1 MGLGSLF
8 SSSSKSK
15 STTKQETTNQNY
27 SVGDLSTGNIQS
39 TGNVEINGLWGED
52 LSGFLKST
60 QDIVNAATSAT
71 SKLSGSAIEKVAA
84 GYQSAYS
91 ETTGIIQQLKPVLMI
106 AAGAAAIYYLPKF
119 VRAL

>member
-15 STTKQETTNQNY
+15 SSTKQTTTNQNY

-39 TGNVEINGLWGED
+39 TGAVTVNGLWGDD
-52 LSGFLKST
+52 LSGFL
-60 QDIVNAATSAT
+60 DIVQDTVQQATSSNSQLA
-71 SKLSGSAIEKVAA
+71 GDAIQKVAA

-91 ETTGIIQQLKPVLMI
+91 ETTGILQQLKPVLMV
-106 AAGAAAIYYLPKF
+106 AAGVAAIVYLPK
-119 VRAL
+119 VLRSL

>member
-15 STTKQETTNQNY
+15 STTKQTTTNQNY

-60 QDIVNAATSAT
+60 EDIVNAATAAN
-71 SKLSGSAIEKVAA
+71 SKLSGSAIQQIAA

-91 ETTGIIQQLKPVLMI
+91 ETTGILQQLKPVLMV
-106 AAGAAAIYYLPKF
+106 AAGVAAIYFLPKF
-119 VRAL
+119 MRG